1 MSQPPQVE
9 ALAKVAEVASPSGA
23 DDSGS
28 DASEDDAAKDA
39 SPAEDDNGSGASK
52 DDGAPEDAS
61 PAGDDDGASEDN
73 GALKEAS
80 PSQDDDGSDSNEDPL
95 AFLEDLVVQARSM
108 SMEDSKDDGGHRSKR
123 RLDFGDDHDD
133 DEVVKD
139 SAACVYTM
147 YVSYMIG
154 FLQDEK
160 EGSEF
165 VPSPFKASGLPAGD
179 ISRVQKAALESVK
192 HAVLTPEQ
200 QLDLI
205 KSELAKKAKA
215 KPKKRAEILGWK

>member
-80 PSQDDDGSDSNEDPL
+80 PSQDDDGSDSNEDL

-160 EGSEF
+160 EGAEF
-165 VPSPFKASGLPAGD
+165 VPSSFKASGLPAGD